1 MREAEAEIQ
10 LIHSVQ
16 AEESKHE
23 IQSLTNEIN
32 NFKAHVRKVED
43 EANLLRQDLANKQ
56 EQIQLLNEEKQVM
69 IQRERDMIAAKDS
82 QIEQLQRQLEESKL
96 LSNDDLAAF
105 FNRNSI
111 TTARM
116 GSVTERCATGEDDNR
131 ETKLIQSTN
140 ELNPCLKVEEKQ
152 TSGRV

>member
-1 MREAEAEIQ
+1 
-10 LIHSVQ
+10 
-16 AEESKHE
+16 
-23 IQSLTNEIN
+23 
-32 NFKAHVRKVED
+32 
-43 EANLLRQDLANKQ
+43 
-56 EQIQLLNEEKQVM
+56 M
-69 IQRERDMIAAKDS
+69 ILRERDMIAAKDS

>member
-43 EANLLRQDLANKQ
+43 EANLLRQDLTDKQ
-56 EQIQLLNEEKQVM
+56 EQI
-69 IQRERDMIAAKDS
+69 
-82 QIEQLQRQLEESKL
+82 
-96 LSNDDLAAF
+96 
-105 FNRNSI
+105 
-111 TTARM
+111 
-116 GSVTERCATGEDDNR
+116 
-131 ETKLIQSTN
+131 
-140 ELNPCLKVEEKQ
+140 
-152 TSGRV
+152 